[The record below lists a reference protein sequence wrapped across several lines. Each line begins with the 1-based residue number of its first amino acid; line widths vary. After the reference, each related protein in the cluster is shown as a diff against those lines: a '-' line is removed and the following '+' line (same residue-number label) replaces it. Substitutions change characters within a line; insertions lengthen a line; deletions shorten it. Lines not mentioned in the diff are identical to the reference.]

1 MPARKRKVTY
11 PAPRNSRP
19 PAPQVGA
26 GPVYP
31 RTSVEIDTTAAAGR
45 PGLSIGSRVR
55 ITGTGLYVGEA
66 AVIERFAGNVI
77 PAALVRTESG
87 RTRQVRTIDLE
98 PIPPEA

>member
-11 PAPRNSRP
+11 PVARTSKRPSDAP
-19 PAPQVGA
+19 A
-26 GPVYP
+26 PVYP
-31 RTSVEIDTTAAAGR
+31 RTSIAIDTTAAAGR

-77 PAALVRTESG
+77 PAALVRTDDG

-98 PIPPEA
+98 PIPPED